1 MTQNAFS
8 RTELL
13 FGHEAMERLY
23 ASHVAVFGL
32 GGVGSYAAESLA
44 RCGVGALSLIDSDS
58 VSVTN
63 INRQLAAAVDTVG
76 QLKTAV
82 MGRRILTVNPLAKLH
97 LYPVFYNEET
107 AGMFSLSSFDYIIDA
122 IDTVSSKLLLIENA
136 RRCETPI
143 ISAMGAGNKLDPSKF
158 RAADIKDTSVCP
170 LARVMRK
177 ELKKRGVTEL
187 RVVYSTEPPHPHA
200 DGQVFSE
207 ALPAGRR
214 HAPGST
220 PFAPAVA
227 GLLLASE
234 AALYLAG
241 VKAQDQ

>member
-1 MTQNAFS
+1 MTHSAFT

-23 ASHVAVFGL
+23 ASHVAIFGL

-44 RCGVGALSLIDSDS
+44 RCGVGALSLIDSDT

-63 INRQLAAAVDTVG
+63 INRKLVATVDTVG

-82 MGRRILTVNPLAKLH
+82 MGRRIISVNPLAKLH
-97 LYPVFYNEET
+97 LHPVFYNEET
-107 AGMFSLSSFDYIIDA
+107 AGMFSLKSFDYIIDA

-136 RRCETPI
+136 RRCNTPI
-143 ISAMGAGNKLDPSKF
+143 ISAMGAGNKLDPSRFKV
-158 RAADIKDTSVCP
+158 ADIKDTSVCP
-170 LARVMRK
+170 LARIMRK

-187 RVVYSTEPPHPHA
+187 KVVYSTEPPHSHA
-200 DGQVFSE
+200 DGHDFYE
-207 ALPAGRR
+207 DLPPGRR
-214 HAPGST
+214 QTPGST

-234 AALYLAG
+234 TALYLAG
-241 VKAQDQ
+241 ERN

>member
-1 MTQNAFS
+1 MTHSAFT

-13 FGHEAMERLY
+13 FGHEAMERLS
-23 ASHVAVFGL
+23 ASHVAIFGL

-44 RCGVGALSLIDSDS
+44 RCGVGALSLIDSDT

-63 INRQLAAAVDTVG
+63 INRQLVATVDTVG

-82 MGRRILTVNPLAKLH
+82 MGRRIISVNPLAKLH
-97 LYPVFYNEET
+97 LHPVFYNEET
-107 AGMFSLSSFDYIIDA
+107 AGMFSLKSFDYIIDA

-136 RRCETPI
+136 RRCNTPI
-143 ISAMGAGNKLDPSKF
+143 ISAMGAGNKLDPSRFKV
-158 RAADIKDTSVCP
+158 ADIKDTSVCP
-170 LARVMRK
+170 LARIMRK

-187 RVVYSTEPPHPHA
+187 KVVYSTEPPHSHA
-200 DGQVFSE
+200 DGHDFYE
-207 ALPAGRR
+207 DLPQGRR
-214 HAPGST
+214 QTPGST

-234 AALYLAG
+234 TALYLAG
-241 VKAQDQ
+241 ERN